1 MERTLVIIK
10 PDAMERNLMGEII
23 SIYEKK
29 GLCIS
34 AIKILKPSAE
44 IAKNHYCEHKEKPF
58 FNDAV
63 NCISRGKVCVLLIE
77 GNNAI
82 AKVRKINGATDPLE
96 AEAGSIRGR
105 YAISKTENTVHASD
119 CVENAKCEIKIWF
132 PEL

>member
-23 SIYEKK
+23 SMYEKK
-29 GLCIS
+29 GLCVS
-34 AIKILKPSAE
+34 AIKILKPSSE
-44 IAKNHYCEHKEKPF
+44 IAESHYCEHKEKPF

-63 NCISRGKVCVLLIE
+63 NCITRGKLCVMIIE

-105 YAISKTENTVHASD
+105 YSLSKTDNSVHASD
-119 CVENAKCEIKIWF
+119 SVENAEYEIKLWF
-132 PEL
+132 PEI